1 MPYTKTVWTD
11 EELAGPERYNIL
23 EDDDIFISET
33 VQIVLDTAVT
43 TPGTG
48 VTAARMNNIEA
59 GISDIAK
66 GTISG
71 LKLQRVSATALTVGT
86 GYAGLSD
93 GSMIVV
99 STAIAKTSLSLSANT
114 WYHVY
119 LYDNGGTP
127 DIEIVTTAPA
137 TAYFG
142 TARAKT
148 GDTSRRYIG
157 SARAGASANILYFTM
172 IGSGGQV
179 DIVYGEDFFTVLRV
193 LSGGSAT
200 TETDVSL
207 AGLVPPTVTNAKI
220 SAFNNSAG
228 TQFLYLG
235 ASGADNVNPGAATGV
250 LGAAVN
256 RNINTLINTDAS
268 QNISYAL
275 SAASGSVSMQVQGYV
290 LER

>member
-23 EDDDIFISET
+23 EDDDTPISET

-179 DIVYGEDFFTVLRV
+179 DIVYGEDFSTVLRV

-275 SAASGSVSMQVQGYV
+275 SAASGSVNIQVQGYV